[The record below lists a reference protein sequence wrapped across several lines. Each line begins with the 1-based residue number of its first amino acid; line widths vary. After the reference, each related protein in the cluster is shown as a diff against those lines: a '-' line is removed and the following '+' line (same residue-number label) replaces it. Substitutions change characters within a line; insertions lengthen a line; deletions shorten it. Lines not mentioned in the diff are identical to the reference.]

1 MNLHILTY
9 LYLDMKDLSLRL
21 LHFLSDKCNL
31 LTFAMF
37 SKEESVYIQF
47 TKKVYYRN
55 IRPTEEVEFKPKLD

>member
-1 MNLHILTY
+1 
-9 LYLDMKDLSLRL
+9 MKDLSLRL